1 MVKQVTIC
9 NPKGVANVK
18 KTTTMILAALALTA
32 FAVSPIFAC
41 GEEKTSA
48 NTGEVKAQ
56 MVGDKASCGA
66 KAEGASAQM
75 TGDKAACKTMS
86 AAECAAKCGTMSAE
100 DLAKHCNYD
109 GKVEMINMSIK
120 GMTCGGCESSVRA
133 SLEKIEGVVKVCAI
147 SYKDNMAVVV
157 IDPAKTKTDVLTTAV
172 SNKGYAVE
180 VIPAVATTTTG
191 KTVDAHKGCTAEQKA
206 ACAAKKEAGTTET
219 TTKQPH

>member
-1 MVKQVTIC
+1 MRK
-9 NPKGVANVK
+9 A
-18 KTTTMILAALALTA
+18 TTMILAALALTA

-75 TGDKAACKTMS
+75 TGDKAACKMGRTS
-86 AAECAAKCGTMSAE
+86 AECAAKCGTMSAE

-109 GKVEMINMSIK
+109 GKVQMINMSIK

-133 SLEKIEGVVKVCAI
+133 SLEKIEGVVKVCAV
-147 SYKDNMAVVV
+147 SYKENMAVVV
-157 IDPAKTKTDVLTTAV
+157 IDPSKTKTDVVTTAV

-180 VIPAVATTTTG
+180 VIPAVATTATG

-206 ACAAKKEAGTTET
+206 ACAAKKDAGTTET
-219 TTKQPH
+219 SDKQPH

>member
-1 MVKQVTIC
+1 MRK
-9 NPKGVANVK
+9 A
-18 KTTTMILAALALTA
+18 TTLILAAFALTA

-66 KAEGASAQM
+66 KTEGASGKLI
-75 TGDKAACKTMS
+75 GDKAACAAACKTMS

-109 GKVEMINMSIK
+109 GQVQMINMSIK

-157 IDPAKTKTDVLTTAV
+157 IDPSKTKTDVLTTAV

-180 VIPAVATTTTG
+180 VIPAVATTTTD
-191 KTVDAHKGCTAEQKA
+191 KAVDAHKGCTAEQKA
-206 ACAAKKEAGTTET
+206 ACAAKKAAETQET
-219 TTKQPH
+219 TAKQPH